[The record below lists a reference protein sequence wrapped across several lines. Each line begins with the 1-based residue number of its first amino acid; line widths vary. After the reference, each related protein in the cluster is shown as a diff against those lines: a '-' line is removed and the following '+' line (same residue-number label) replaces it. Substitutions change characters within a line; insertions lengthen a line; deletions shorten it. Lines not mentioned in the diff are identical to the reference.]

1 MRKLQKLF
9 CFAVAVGFIILSVQ
23 TAVFAAAWPTKP
35 INLVVAFAAGGNSD
49 YNARAIAKYLSK
61 ELGQPVVVSNV
72 SGSGG
77 SIAAAQ
83 IKDAKADGYT
93 VLVSQLSMNI
103 AEAVG
108 MVNFGF
114 RDFAPVCVFSQGA
127 DEVLVVRADAPWNS
141 LKELI
146 EDTKKNPGKFKL
158 TANTGASTQWI
169 AVGLQ
174 NAGAKFNVVSSGGS
188 GERLTLLL
196 GNHVDMIPM
205 PWNMVED
212 YVKTNKFKV
221 LANVSPKRSQLIPNV
236 PTLNELGIDCAYYYY
251 NTFFMPRGTDPA
263 IVEALSKATEKVI
276 KNNADYKKELLGF
289 AQDSVYLNSKDTT
302 AYYQQELDALLK
314 ISDQLKGKK

>member
-1 MRKLQKLF
+1 MKRFKHLF
-9 CFAVAVGFIILSVQ
+9 YFVAVL
-23 TAVFAAAWPTKP
+23 AVLFSIPCVSYAASWPSKP

-49 YNARAIAKYLSK
+49 FNARALAKYLTK
-61 ELGQPVVVSNV
+61 ELKQPVVVSNV
-72 SGSGG
+72 AGSGG

-83 IKDAKADGYT
+83 VKDAKNDGYT
-93 VLVSQLSMNI
+93 ILVSQLSMNL

-114 RDFAPVCVFSQGA
+114 RDFSPACVFSQGA
-127 DEVLVVRADAPWNS
+127 DELMVVRADAPWKT

-169 AVGLQ
+169 AVALQ

-196 GNHVDMIPM
+196 GGHVDMIPM

-212 YVKTNKFKV
+212 YVKTGKFRI
-221 LANVSPKRSQLIPNV
+221 LANVSPKRSALVPDV
-236 PTLNELGIDCAYYYY
+236 PTLKELGYDCSYYYY
-251 NTFFMPRGTDPA
+251 NTFFAPKGTDPA
-263 IVEALSKATEKVI
+263 IVEAFSKAVEKVI
-276 KNNADYKKELLGF
+276 TTNTDYQKELVGF
-289 AQDSVYLNSKDTT
+289 AQEPVYLNTKDTI
-302 AYYQQELDALLK
+302 AHYQQELNALVK
-314 ISDQLKGKK
+314 ISDQLKGAK